1 MTKTIAF
8 YNAQRLLLGAMSD
21 RSAGWLER
29 AIDRNPKKISWT
41 ANLITNLRKGIDADV
56 KPSQVRLS
64 TYRPFCK
71 QWLYFDSQWNERQYQ
86 IPKLFPTS
94 DHTNLVI
101 SANSAD
107 ARRPFSALITDSL
120 PDVHLHDSG
129 QCFPL
134 YQYRSGASD
143 PTLFASVEG
152 DTAFHRTYAINEA
165 TVDRYRNHYGADVNE
180 VDIFYYVYGVLH
192 SPEYRTRFASD
203 LKKMIP
209 RIPMATD
216 FGAFSDAGRQLAGT
230 HLGYESTEPWPLDG
244 VPDDTASANDLRVT
258 KMRFPRTGKI
268 IDKSTIVFNS
278 HVSLSGIPEE
288 IFGYEVNGKS
298 AIEWIMDRYEIKA
311 DRDSGI
317 VNDPNLWSE
326 DPRYVVNLVGR
337 IVRVSLETVEIVK
350 SLPPLGI

>member
-1 MTKTIAF
+1 
-8 YNAQRLLLGAMSD
+8 
-21 RSAGWLER
+21 
-29 AIDRNPKKISWT
+29 
-41 ANLITNLRKGIDADV
+41 
-56 KPSQVRLS
+56 
-64 TYRPFCK
+64 
-71 QWLYFDSQWNERQYQ
+71 
-86 IPKLFPTS
+86 
-94 DHTNLVI
+94 
-101 SANSAD
+101 
-107 ARRPFSALITDSL
+107 
-120 PDVHLHDSG
+120 
-129 QCFPL
+129 
-134 YQYRSGASD
+134 
-143 PTLFASVEG
+143 
-152 DTAFHRTYAINEA
+152 
-165 TVDRYRNHYGADVNE
+165 
-180 VDIFYYVYGVLH
+180 
-192 SPEYRTRFASD
+192 
-203 LKKMIP
+203 MIP